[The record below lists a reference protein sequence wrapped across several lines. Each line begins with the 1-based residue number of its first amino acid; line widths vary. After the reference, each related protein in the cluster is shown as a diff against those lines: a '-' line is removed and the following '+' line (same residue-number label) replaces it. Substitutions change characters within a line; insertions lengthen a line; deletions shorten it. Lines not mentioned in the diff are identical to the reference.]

1 MQYHAVLCNTTQNNA
16 KQCNNNA
23 IWARPWRLIQC
34 PVVGRLVV
42 AARWLYLARHLFTLY
57 VIYFQYPG
65 KEYSPRTTATNQ
77 PTFSL
82 IHFSGCGHNMFRV
95 QNGPFFGPKVWVVGY
110 KLQPYW
116 TTGELGWRSDWELK
130 VNVVEHTGN
139 QHRVTGVRVGLVI
152 DSGSVL
158 APGIL
163 LWPDSKANIIAQSI
177 PPFCISFIDKNT
189 NNAGIANAV

>member
-1 MQYHAVLCNTTQNNA
+1 MELHCIALYHYWLRRAGCISQDTYLLYMLFIFNILERNT
-16 KQCNNNA
+16 
-23 IWARPWRLIQC
+23 ARAPQPQTNQPFLWSTF
-34 PVVGRLVV
+34 LVV
-42 AARWLYLARHLFTLY
+42 ATTCL
-57 VIYFQYPG
+57 
-65 KEYSPRTTATNQ
+65 EYRMG
-77 PTFSL
+77 L
-82 IHFSGCGHNMFRV
+82 
-95 QNGPFFGPKVWVVGY
+95 FFGPKVWVVGY

>member
-1 MQYHAVLCNTTQNNA
+1 MLTDTSSNFVRSGSVTHADVSKMHVSMLHVSMMVLSMIYVTMMLLSQFF
-16 KQCNNNA
+16 KKS
-23 IWARPWRLIQC
+23 LIF
-34 PVVGRLVV
+34 
-42 AARWLYLARHLFTLY
+42 YLFS
-57 VIYFQYPG
+57 ISWKGIQ
-65 KEYSPRTTATNQ
+65 PRTTDTNQ

-82 IHFSGCGHNMFRV
+82 IHFSGRGHNMFRV
-95 QNGPFFGPKVWVVGY
+95 QNGPVFWPKVWVVGY

-116 TTGELGWRSDWELK
+116 RTGELGWRSDWELK

-139 QHRVTGVRVGLVI
+139 QRQVTGVRVGLVI

-158 APGIL
+158 APCIL

-177 PPFCISFIDKNT
+177 PPFCISFINKNT